1 MSRKTKKKETQ
12 EKKEQENRASEAAA
26 AAFSL
31 YLQRKALAF
40 KGQTTAS
47 MNPWEKVEFGKLS
60 SHFGAKSSLIA
71 SPYSWNKVNRRPPH
85 GI

>member
-31 YLQRKALAF
+31 YLQRRHWPLKARL
-40 KGQTTAS
+40 Q
-47 MNPWEKVEFGKLS
+47 
-60 SHFGAKSSLIA
+60 
-71 SPYSWNKVNRRPPH
+71 PP
-85 GI
+85 